1 MVRQDDR
8 RFTANPNIAEFACVL
23 FVYLYF
29 GNKLANYPLGAT
41 EILSLINLFAKNSW
55 ITPAMDV
62 QQPDDI
68 LEYLGVK
75 ESSSVTAEGPDYQC
89 QEDEYELCMWGYT
102 DANGKWWEHAIAG
115 DGKGNQAYDPLG
127 LSHCG
132 RLGKIVTKRIIHV
145 AA

>member
-1 MVRQDDR
+1 
-8 RFTANPNIAEFACVL
+8 VL

-41 EILSLINLFAKNSW
+41 EILSLISLFIEKGW

-75 ESSSVTAEGPDYQC
+75 EAEAVREEGPDYQC
-89 QEDEYELCMWGYT
+89 KENEFELCMWAYT
-102 DANGKWWEHAIAG
+102 DLTGHYWEHAIAG